1 MRKLIIGLI
10 AAGCGGVAL
19 AVGFLWSGIYNIGAD
34 DEHWPLVYRTLGTLR
49 ERSVTV
55 RANRITV
62 PALDDPALIRQGAGN
77 YQAMCVGCHLA
88 PGQASSEMSRGLY
101 PRPPQLAS
109 PARKADAAHD
119 FWVIKH
125 GIKASGMPA
134 WGKSMEDAYIWGLA
148 AFVRKLPTLSP
159 EQYRALVAA
168 SGGHA
173 HGGGEDHQDQ
183 MPHSTR
189 NTATHTSRDEQAP
202 AAEAH
207 PHPHPPGH
215 AHKH

>member
-1 MRKLIIGLI
+1 MRKIIIGLI
-10 AAGCGGVAL
+10 AILCVGMAL
-19 AVGFLWSGIYNIGAD
+19 AASFLWSGIYNIGAD
-34 DEHWPLVYRTLGTLR
+34 DEHWPLVYRTLNTLR
-49 ERSVTV
+49 ERSVVV
-55 RANRITV
+55 RASRVTV

-134 WGKSMEDAYIWGLA
+134 WGKSMEDAYIWGLT
-148 AFVRKLPTLSP
+148 AFVRTLPTLSP
-159 EQYRALVAA
+159 QEYRALVAS
-168 SGGHA
+168 SGGHS
-173 HGGGEDHQDQ
+173 HGGGEDHHGHATDTPEDVQ
-183 MPHSTR
+183 MP
-189 NTATHTSRDEQAP
+189 
-202 AAEAH
+202 AAGAHHH
-207 PHPHPPGH
+207 PHGQ
-215 AHKH
+215 AHSQAHRH